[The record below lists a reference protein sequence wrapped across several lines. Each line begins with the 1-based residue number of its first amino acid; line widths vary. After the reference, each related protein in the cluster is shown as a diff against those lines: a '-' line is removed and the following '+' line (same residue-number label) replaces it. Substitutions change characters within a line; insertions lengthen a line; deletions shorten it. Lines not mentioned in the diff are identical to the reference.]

1 MWPRAYGRMGIH
13 CSFERLEVIVSSS
26 LGPAALVLSAAIARR
41 YYLDERSK
49 VQIAE
54 EFGLSRFKVARLLD
68 LARDSGLVRIEIGH
82 PGLVDVDLSARLQDK
97 FGLQRAV
104 VVDTKDDH
112 AETLRTQVG
121 QVAADLLA
129 ELIGP
134 DDVLGVAW
142 ARAVGAMAKS
152 LPRLPGVSVVQL
164 TGAIALPGSG
174 DSSFDIVRDVARAAG
189 GPAYVY
195 YAPIVLPDPVTARAL
210 RRQSDVARAFSQVAR
225 VTKAVVGLGLCA
237 PGQST
242 LYDALG
248 ERDHAELRERGVLA
262 EVAGV
267 FLSSEGE
274 PVDTE
279 LSQRV
284 ISIGAED
291 LERIPDVLVIAY
303 GTVKVPAARA
313 ALSSGLVDGFVTH
326 ASFARAL
333 LDGS

>member
-1 MWPRAYGRMGIH
+1 M
-13 CSFERLEVIVSSS
+13 STS

-104 VVDTKDDH
+104 VVDTRDDH

-129 ELIGP
+129 ELSGP

-142 ARAVGAMAKS
+142 ARSVGAMAKS

-164 TGAIALPGSG
+164 TGAVALPGSG

-195 YAPIVLPDPVTARAL
+195 YAPIVLPDPATARAL
-210 RRQSDVARAFSQVAR
+210 RRQSDVARAFSQVSR
-225 VTKAVVGLGLCA
+225 VTRAVIGLGLCA

-242 LYDALG
+242 LYDALS

-262 EVAGV
+262 EVCGV

-279 LSQRV
+279 LAQRV
-284 ISIGAED
+284 IAIGADE
-291 LERIPDVLVIAY
+291 LRAIPDVLVVAY
-303 GTVKVPAARA
+303 GAAKVPAARA
-313 ALSSGLVDGFVTH
+313 ALRSGLINGFVTH
-326 ASFARAL
+326 GTFARAL
-333 LDGS
+333 LEGS